1 MFVQAKR
8 IFVMVALKVRWYFM
22 LYFAFMILMTHSIF
36 AQSNGEITGKV
47 IDGESGEVLRRATV
61 MVSGTNIGAYSDTKG
76 EFRLKDIK
84 PGTYSLRFSYVGYMP
99 KEVTG
104 VVVKGGDVVN
114 LNITMEFESKLKE
127 EIVVEARRVFDNEAA
142 ILAQRKNAAQVS
154 DGLSNEQMSKL
165 PDSDAGQSLK
175 RVSGVTLVND
185 KYIFVRGVSERYSN
199 TTLNG
204 AGLAST
210 EPDKKSFSFDM
221 FPTEFLQNVNISKSF
236 TPDLPGN
243 FAGGLVQLN
252 TVDFPEG
259 RSFKISLSSNI
270 NTNVTL
276 KDSEFISSTR
286 SSTDWFAMDDGLRS
300 LPSGMPATRREFN
313 DLQNRAR
320 NPYDTTGARDQYQN
334 LSQSFNSDL
343 FKREESTV
351 GPLDNRSFGL
361 SYTDL
366 FSFGSDELGV
376 IANVT
381 YGSSN
386 SINNVQR
393 NGYLAQFDTLYYTN
407 GKVSETNY
415 SAGGLFNL
423 AYKLGANH
431 TFNIKNVF
439 NRAADDEVLML
450 EGKDIGYQYL
460 EYKNFSYH
468 FVQKWFYSGSLGGE
482 HNLGLLNSF
491 IDWRVGYSTSERD
504 EPDFRRLKFSRSIAD
519 LEFDPNT
526 PFTPEVLPTMQGD
539 GARAGRFYSSLVDDV
554 YSGSVNMSIPVGISK
569 IKFGFLGENR
579 KRVFDARSFT
589 IINPSY
595 LDEDIEAITSDYD
608 NPDLIFAQDNFRYT
622 GGFLMGEESR
632 LSDSYDAQEELY
644 AAYAMADIPFS
655 ISFGKTPEFFRLIF
669 GVRYEDHTQRLNSFG
684 KDDTPV
690 NVNQARQDI
699 LPSIN
704 FIYQV
709 TKHANIRMSASQTVA
724 RPEFREI
731 APFTFYDYLQHANI
745 QGNPNLV
752 RSLIQNYD
760 LRFEY
765 FPTGGEVASVS
776 LFYKNFENAIEET
789 IFPEQSELTRTFAN
803 ALGDAKNFGIE
814 FELRKNLGFV
824 STFLNNLTFNMNVAL
839 ITTEIEVAQGGD
851 IIKDNRNM
859 WGQSPYTINV
869 GLFYQH
875 PEYGT
880 SINLAYNTFGR
891 RIIQVALQGIYV
903 TESNDPHVYEL
914 PRNVL
919 DFSISQP
926 IGQFDIKLSMRDLLN
941 EPLTWRQDDKLVAT
955 NLRGSTISL
964 SFGYRVF

>member
-1 MFVQAKR
+1 MSTF
-8 IFVMVALKVRWYFM
+8 KVNSYFM
-22 LYFAFMILMTHSIF
+22 VFMICMFFMTPNIF
-36 AQSNGEITGKV
+36 AQSGGTITGKV
-47 IDGESGEVLRRATV
+47 IDAESGEVLRRATV
-61 MVSGTNIGAYSDTKG
+61 MVVGTNMGAYSDVKG
-76 EFRLKDIK
+76 EFRLKDVA
-84 PGTYSLRFSYVGYMP
+84 PGTYNLRFSYVGYMP

-104 VVVKGGDVVN
+104 IVVKAGDVIN
-114 LNITMEFESKLKE
+114 LNITLEFESKLKD

-142 ILAQRKNAAQVS
+142 ILAQRKNASQVS
-154 DGLSNEQMSKL
+154 DGLSSEQMSKL

-175 RVSGVTLVND
+175 RVSGVTLVNN
-185 KYIFVRGVSERYSN
+185 KHIFVRGVSERYSN

-221 FPTEFLQNVNISKSF
+221 FPSEFLQNVNVTKSF

-252 TVDFPEG
+252 TVDFPNG
-259 RSFKISLSSNI
+259 RSFKISLSSNV

-276 KDSEFISSTR
+276 KENKFISSTR
-286 SSTDWFAMDDGLRS
+286 SSTDWFAKDDGLRA
-300 LPSGMPATRREFN
+300 LPSNVPGSRLEFN

-320 NPYDTTGARDQYQN
+320 NPFDTTGARSQYEAV
-334 LSQSFNSDL
+334 SKSFNSDL
-343 FKREESTV
+343 YKREENTI
-351 GPLDNRSFGL
+351 GPFDNRSFGL

-366 FSFGSDELGV
+366 FKIGGDDLGV
-376 IANVT
+376 IANLT

-393 NGYLAQFDTLYYTN
+393 NGYLAQFDTLYTTN
-407 GKVSETNY
+407 GSVSETNY

-423 AYKLGANH
+423 AYKLGADHVLN
-431 TFNIKNVF
+431 FKNVF
-439 NRAADDEVLML
+439 NRSADDEILML
-450 EGKDIGYQYL
+450 EGKDIGYQYF
-460 EYKNFSYH
+460 EYKNYSYH
-468 FVQKWFYSGSLGGE
+468 FVQKWFYSGSFGGE
-482 HNLGLLNSF
+482 HNLGLLNSLL
-491 IDWRVGYSTSERD
+491 DWRVGYSTSERD

-526 PFTPEVLPTMQGD
+526 PFRPELTGTMQGD
-539 GARAGRFYSSLVDDV
+539 GARLGRFFSALIDDV
-554 YSGSVNMSIPVGISK
+554 YSGSVNMTIPVGISK

-579 KRVFDARSFT
+579 KRDFNARSFT
-589 IINPSY
+589 IINPTN
-595 LDEDIEAITSDYD
+595 LDEDVDEITSEYN
-608 NPDLIFAQDNFRYT
+608 NPEMIFAQENFRYQ
-622 GGFLMGEESR
+622 GGFLMGEESG
-632 LSDSYDAQEELY
+632 LSDSYDASEELY
-644 AAYAMADIPFS
+644 AAYIMADIPFS
-655 ISFGKTPEFFRLIF
+655 ISFGKTPEFFRIIF
-669 GVRYEDHTQRLNSFG
+669 GARYEDHTQRLNSFS
-684 KDDTPV
+684 KSDIPV
-690 NVNQARQDI
+690 NVNESRQDI

-709 TKHANIRMSASQTVA
+709 TKNANIRMSATQTVA

-731 APFTFYDYLQHANI
+731 APFTFYDYLQQANV

-765 FPTGGEVASVS
+765 FPTGGEVASIS

-789 IFPEQSELTRTFAN
+789 IFPEQSELTRSFAN
-803 ALGDAKNFGIE
+803 ALGDAKNYGIE
-814 FELRKNLGFV
+814 FELRKNLGFITNLF
-824 STFLNNLTFNMNVAL
+824 SELTFNVNVAL
-839 ITTEIEVAQGGD
+839 ITTTIEVSQGGD
-851 IIKDNRNM
+851 IVKDNRHM
-859 WGQSPYTINV
+859 WGQSPYTVNV

-875 PEYGT
+875 PRHGT

-891 RIIQVALQGIYV
+891 RIIQVAQQGIYV

-914 PRNVL
+914 PRNVI

-926 IGQFDIKLSMRDLLN
+926 IGNFDIKLSMRDLLN
-941 EPLTWRQDDKLVAT
+941 EPLTWRQDEKLIAT